1 MLSRFLAPGLGL
13 LLLCTF
19 ALLYRVDYAVYI
31 HALDAYG
38 AAPYRF
44 PFVDIF
50 TNLAALDCTR
60 NGVDVYVANPC
71 DVVGW
76 RYNYSPL
83 LLLGAQLP
91 IGRSATLAFGL
102 ALDLLFLA
110 SLTLLPP
117 PRRLAEQALRVAVTL
132 SSATVY
138 GLERAN
144 LDLFLFALAVAGASL
159 LAKSGR
165 VRLLGYPL
173 LLLAAVIKYYPVVTL
188 LVMAKERRR
197 VFVWVAGGCGAV
209 LAAFF
214 AVYHHDI
221 ARSLGQ
227 VPGGVYFA
235 EGFGAVNLPRGLAQL
250 VLSAPSLAIWRQG
263 LGDTLLLAFALWTLF
278 RARRWVLDADLRDR
292 FASLAEAE
300 RMPLVVG
307 ALVLVGCFFA
317 AQNIYYRAVFILM
330 TLPGLLALTRPDGE
344 PKRDAAAA
352 SLFRRLAPTLLVM
365 TWGEVVRH
373 QLVSRTEP
381 PSGLTGLW
389 RAADLAFWL
398 VREVAWWNFIAILA
412 AILWWFARQSPL
424 LPRARLWRFA
434 AIRRGDASNPTLG
447 SDGAG
452 QLEMNRA
459 RCDGTISDA
468 ALSE

>member
-13 LLLCTF
+13 LLLCAF

-31 HALDAYG
+31 RVLDAYG

-50 TNLAALDCTR
+50 TNLAALDCAR
-60 NGVDVYVANPC
+60 SGVDVYVANPC

-83 LLLGAQLP
+83 LLLGTHLP
-91 IGRSATLAFGL
+91 IGRSATMAFGL

-110 SLTLLPP
+110 SLTLLAP

-138 GLERAN
+138 GMERAN
-144 LDLFLFALAVAGASL
+144 LDLLLFVLAVAAATL
-159 LAKSGR
+159 LAQPGR
-165 VRLLGYPL
+165 TRLLGYPL

-197 VFVWVAGGCGAV
+197 VFAWVAAGCGAV

-250 VLSAPSLAIWRQG
+250 VLPAPALADWRQG
-263 LGDTLLLAFALWTLF
+263 LGDVLLLGLGVWTLY
-278 RARRWVLDADLRDR
+278 RARRWVLDTDLRDR
-292 FASLAEAE
+292 FTRLAEAE

-307 ALVLVGCFFA
+307 ALVLVGCFLA

-330 TLPGLLALTRPDGE
+330 TLPGLLALTRPRGE
-344 PKRDAAAA
+344 PPRGAAAA
-352 SLFRRLAPTLLVM
+352 SLFRQLAATVLVM
-365 TWGEVVRH
+365 TWGETVRH
-373 QLVSRTEP
+373 QFVSRLEP

-398 VREVAWWNFIAILA
+398 VREVAWWNVIALLA
-412 AILWWFARQSPL
+412 ALLWWFARQSPL
-424 LPRARLWRFA
+424 LRRADLGA
-434 AIRRGDASNPTLG
+434 LLPSGSAPHPT
-447 SDGAG
+447 
-452 QLEMNRA
+452 QP
-459 RCDGTISDA
+459 
-468 ALSE
+468 